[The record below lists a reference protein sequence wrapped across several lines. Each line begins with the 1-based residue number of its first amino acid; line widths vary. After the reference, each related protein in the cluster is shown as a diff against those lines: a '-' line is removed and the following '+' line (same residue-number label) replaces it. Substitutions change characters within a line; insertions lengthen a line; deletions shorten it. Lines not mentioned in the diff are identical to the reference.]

1 MKAQKLIQRRRLR
14 RRRHV
19 RRKVIGTE
27 SRPRLT
33 VFRSGR
39 HIYCQM
45 INDHEGRT
53 LVSASSTEKEFRT
66 VRQNCATAEAAAE
79 IGKLVASRALKKGI
93 SAAVFDRG
101 PYKYHGRV
109 KALAEGAREAG
120 LKF

>member
-1 MKAQKLIQRRRLR
+1 
-14 RRRHV
+14 
-19 RRKVIGTE
+19 VIGTE

-39 HIYCQM
+39 HIYCQ
-45 INDHEGRT
+45 IVNDHEGRT
-53 LVSASSTEKEFRT
+53 LVSASSAEKEFREG
-66 VRQNCATAEAAAE
+66 RRNCATAETAAE
-79 IGKLVASRALKKGI
+79 IGKIVASRAIEKGVGT
-93 SAAVFDRG
+93 AVFDRG